1 MSRRATSG
9 RYPSPQMAT
18 PDRSLARRLDEG
30 CTRLAPVALAAWIL
44 LPYLRLDR
52 WVTGFDT
59 AAYSG
64 PNLVV
69 SLEAIREGRL
79 PQWNT
84 DIFGGITH
92 IGNAQAAVFEPLMW
106 LASPLPTH
114 RALSMIIVA
123 HVVILALGMWWLL
136 RHRLSLSLH
145 AAALGTLAMTG
156 SGLVMSRSLQF
167 EQIAVVS
174 WVPWVLV
181 GVDLSIQA
189 DGRRS
194 RLVVLPLAG
203 ALVAVSGHPQQVL
216 IALPLVAVWTVG
228 RFLDVSP
235 GWAGVRRLAGAGV
248 LAVGIAAAQLFPVVL
263 SLGSSAI
270 VGDRSLADA
279 SNPTYSAQIR
289 RLPGTIFG
297 DVTQTVHPFTTNSFE
312 AMGFVGA
319 IAGAL
324 ALLGLLAVWPRRD
337 RWTMAALVGAA
348 AFGTICAVGPRT
360 VVYRVMYRVVPG
372 FDLARVPGRWM
383 LLVVLSA
390 AILAAVGLDRLGT
403 DALRS
408 PRVIVAACALGAITA
423 ATWWGPF
430 ERPLGGGVVWWVIAF
445 ALVTGAALAA
455 ARWPAAR
462 AVALVGLVI
471 AASVEL
477 GVMSRHSFAREVSLP
492 QPFTDLGTELTDFLA
507 DKPGRTLAL
516 SDDRRFDPGYLVPSL
531 RPNTNAALG
540 VPSIDGYD
548 GGTQV
553 TTRWVQAVSA
563 LMTGRIDPQL
573 RLHPQVDLPVSTE
586 ISARLGVRWLV
597 VDTDQILLEDA
608 APDWGAPLQ
617 RSSSLVVVEN
627 PDWLGEATL
636 LRRSVGAPAHTP
648 RSALRDTP
656 GDTVVLE
663 EGAPALRCPRRC
675 TPVAANARRPHSGA
689 IDVTL
694 PADAAGG
701 VLVVDEQLASGWSA
715 TVDGRRAP
723 LEEANGL
730 FIGVRVPDGARQ
742 IALRYEA
749 PGLVSGLR
757 VSGVASLIV
766 VALLLPGRT
775 LDRAWARARRPRR
788 GAHSAR

>member
-1 MSRRATSG
+1 
-9 RYPSPQMAT
+9 MAN
-18 PDRSLARRLDEG
+18 PHRSLARRLDEG
-30 CTRLAPVALAAWIL
+30 CVRLAPAALAVWVL

-69 SLEAIREGRL
+69 SLDAIRDGRL

-84 DIFGGITH
+84 DIFGGVTH

-114 RALSMIIVA
+114 RALSTIIVA
-123 HVVILALGMWWLL
+123 HVVILGLGMWWLL
-136 RHRLSLSLH
+136 RHRLALSLH
-145 AAALGTLAMTG
+145 AAALGTATVIG

-189 DGRRS
+189 EGRRS
-194 RLVVLPLAG
+194 RLVVLPVTG

-216 IALPLVAVWTVG
+216 IALPLVAAWCLG

-235 GWAGVRRLAGAGV
+235 GWAGFRRLAGAGA
-248 LAVGIAAAQLFPVVL
+248 LAVAIAAAQLLPVVL
-263 SLGSSAI
+263 SLGDSAI

-289 RLPGTIFG
+289 RLPGTFFG

-324 ALLGLLAVWPRRD
+324 ALLGLLAVWPRRQ
-337 RWTMAALVGAA
+337 RWTTAALVAAA

-360 VVYRVMYRVVPG
+360 VAYRVMYRVVPG

-390 AILAAVGLDRLGT
+390 AILAAVGLDQIDTG
-403 DALRS
+403 ALRS
-408 PRVIVAACALGAITA
+408 RRVIIAAVALGVITA

-430 ERPLGGGVVWWVIAF
+430 ERALGGGVVWWVIAF

-462 AVALVGLVI
+462 SVALVGLVI

-507 DKPGRTLAL
+507 DQPGRALAL

-540 VPSIDGYD
+540 VASIDGYD

-553 TTRWVQAVSA
+553 TTRWVEAVSA
-563 LMTGRIDPQL
+563 LMSGRIDPQL

-586 ISARLGVRWLV
+586 VSARLGVRWLV
-597 VDTDQILLEDA
+597 VDTDQILIEDA
-608 APDWGAPLQ
+608 APDWGAPVQ
-617 RSSSLVVVEN
+617 RSKSLVVVEN
-627 PDWLGEATL
+627 PDWVGEATL
-636 LRRSVGAPAHTP
+636 LRRSVAAPTHTP
-648 RSALRDTP
+648 RRALRDAP

-663 EGAPALRCPRRC
+663 AGAPALRCPRRC
-675 TPVAANARRPHSGA
+675 TPVAATTRRPHPGA

-694 PADAAGG
+694 PADSPAGL
-701 VLVVDEQLASGWSA
+701 LVVDEQLASGWRA

-730 FIGVRVPDGARQ
+730 FIGVRVPEGAHHVR
-742 IALRYEA
+742 LRFEA
-749 PGLVSGLR
+749 PGLASGLWI
-757 VSGVASLIV
+757 SSAASLV
-766 VALLLPGRT
+766 VLAMLLPQ
-775 LDRAWARARRPRR
+775 RPR
-788 GAHSAR
+788 GARSAR